1 MTKSD
6 LITALSI
13 KEDLTEKGATAIVN
27 LIFDGFIDT
36 LKNGGRVEIRGFGSF
51 SVTEYKLYKGRNP
64 E

>member
-51 SVTEYKLYKGRNP
+51 SVTEYKL
-64 E
+64 

>member
-36 LKNGGRVEIRGFGSF
+36 LKNGDRVEIRGFGSF
-51 SVTEYKLYKGRNP
+51 SVTEYKL
-64 E
+64 